1 MIQRIQTL
9 FIFIAALITALM
21 LKTEFAEIA
30 SGGDYYIFSA
40 EGIAMGVNVILD
52 GLPIQVFIG
61 LIVILHLVVIFLFK
75 KRILQIRLLVFSIIL
90 LIGLAGLMLYFLY
103 AGFDSLN
110 VIFKIPMVI
119 PLIAIIF
126 DYLAIRAIGKDEALI
141 RSINRIR

>member
-9 FIFIAALITALM
+9 FIFIAAIVTALM

-40 EGIAMGVNVILD
+40 EGIAMGENVILD

-61 LIVILHLVVIFLFK
+61 LIVLLHLVVIFLFK
-75 KRILQIRLLVFSIIL
+75 RRILQIRLLVFSIIL

-103 AGFDSLN
+103 AGLDSLN
-110 VIFKIPMVI
+110 VILDPHGYT
-119 PLIAIIF
+119 L
-126 DYLAIRAIGKDEALI
+126 
-141 RSINRIR
+141 

>member
-9 FIFIAALITALM
+9 YIFIAALITALM

-40 EGIAMGVNVILD
+40 GGIAMGENMILD

-61 LIVILHLVVIFLFK
+61 LIIILHLIVIFLFK
-75 KRILQIRLLVFSIIL
+75 RRILQIRLLVFSVIL
-90 LIGLAGLMLYFLY
+90 LIGLAGLILYFLY

-110 VIFKIPMVI
+110 VIFKIPMAI
-119 PLIAIIF
+119 PLVAIIF

>member
-9 FIFIAALITALM
+9 FIFIAAIVTALM

-30 SGGDYYIFSA
+30 SEGDYYIFSA
-40 EGIAMGVNVILD
+40 EGIAMGENVILD

-75 KRILQIRLLVFSIIL
+75 RRILQIRLLVFSIIL

-103 AGFDSLN
+103 AGLDSLN
-110 VIFKIPMVI
+110 VIYKIPMAL
-119 PLIAIIF
+119 PLVAIIF

>member
-9 FIFIAALITALM
+9 YIFIAALITALM

-40 EGIAMGVNVILD
+40 GGIAMGENMILD

-61 LIVILHLVVIFLFK
+61 LIVILHLIVIFLFK
-75 KRILQIRLLVFSIIL
+75 RRILQIRLLVFSVIL
-90 LIGLAGLMLYFLY
+90 LIGLAGLILYFLY

-110 VIFKIPMVI
+110 VIFKIPMAI
-119 PLIAIIF
+119 PLVAIIF